1 LKRFGRTLACLLGA
15 ALSLACESGTRRER
29 PASSAAAPPPTA
41 ITEPAPSQ
49 TAPPELLHLP
59 PESQAA
65 PAQSAPASA
74 APPPAESPLGPCRVA
89 LIGDSLT
96 DFRNAGGGR
105 FVRYL
110 EQRSPKTVFANFA
123 KGGAMVNQ
131 MRRHFEAS
139 VLAEPPGSFTH
150 LLLFG
155 GVNDLYSDETAGRTP
170 AKIEADLTFMYDAAK
185 QRGLRV
191 VALTVAPWGG
201 FKRYDNPRRRA
212 ATLELNDWIRE
223 QAKLGKVDVVVDAYS
238 RLSCGDPALL
248 CPRYE
253 APHADGLHFGKAGHE
268 VLGQALYE
276 AEFRR
281 CS

>member
-1 LKRFGRTLACLLGA
+1 LKRFGRTLICLLGA
-15 ALSLACESGTRRER
+15 ALSLACESGARRER
-29 PASSAAAPPPTA
+29 PASTAVAAPPTA
-41 ITEPAPSQ
+41 ISGPAPSQ
-49 TAPPELLHLP
+49 TAPPELLYVP
-59 PESQAA
+59 PESETA
-65 PAQSAPASA
+65 PAKSA
-74 APPPAESPLGPCRVA
+74 APPRAESPLAPCRVA

-110 EQRSPKTVFANFA
+110 EQRSPKTVFSNFA

-131 MRRHFEAS
+131 MRRHFEAF
-139 VLAEPPGSFTH
+139 VLAEPPGTFTH
-150 LLLFG
+150 LLVFG

-170 AKIEADLTFMYDAAK
+170 AKIEADLTFLYASAK

-212 ATLELNDWIRE
+212 ATLELNAWIRE
-223 QAKLGKVDVVVDAYS
+223 QSKLGNVDVVVDAYA
-238 RLSCGDPALL
+238 LLACGDPALL

-253 APHADGLHFGKAGHE
+253 PPHADGLHFGKAGHE

-276 AEFRR
+276 AEFQR